1 MICPSTRAAALDQL
15 AAFLPAVPLYGR
27 DRNHVVPG
35 HPAVSKLS
43 PAIRHRLV
51 TEDEVLR
58 AVLHAHTSG
67 RAGKFIQEIYWRRYW
82 KAWLSLRPQIWSD
95 YLADFAAVGTDDHLQ
110 VVRAIE
116 RGESGNPII
125 DHFSRELVDTGYLHN
140 HARMWFA
147 AWWVHEPRLP
157 WQLGADFFHKHLLDG
172 DPASNTLSW
181 RWVAGLHTPGKSYL
195 ARRSNLEKHLA
206 PELLDLLAAGL
217 PAFENPQPFPTGFA
231 GKPPIIRPEP
241 TSPDFD
247 SSAATGLWIHEEDLS
262 PETSPLALL
271 PFSAIIVT
279 GNSSAWARHSFPPQ
293 KIQWLRDAL
302 ADAATR
308 ASQQWKS
315 EVATDLQDDLA
326 TSLVHWARSRGFGQ
340 IITLRPEVG
349 PLGDLLPS
357 ISSALGT
364 HGIHLALI
372 DRPSDLELRP
382 LATGGFFQFWENLQK
397 QILVKHQSG
406 R

>member
-1 MICPSTRAAALDQL
+1 
-15 AAFLPAVPLYGR
+15 
-27 DRNHVVPG
+27 
-35 HPAVSKLS
+35 
-43 PAIRHRLV
+43 
-51 TEDEVLR
+51 
-58 AVLHAHTSG
+58 
-67 RAGKFIQEIYWRRYW
+67 
-82 KAWLSLRPQIWSD
+82 
-95 YLADFAAVGTDDHLQ
+95 
-110 VVRAIE
+110 
-116 RGESGNPII
+116 
-125 DHFSRELVDTGYLHN
+125 
-140 HARMWFA
+140 
-147 AWWVHEPRLP
+147 
-157 WQLGADFFHKHLLDG
+157 LGADFFHKHLLDG

-181 RWVAGLHTPGKSYL
+181 RWVAGLHTLGKSYL
-195 ARRSNLEKHLA
+195 ARRSNLEKYLA
-206 PELLDLLAAGL
+206 PELLDPLAAGL

-231 GKPPIIRPEP
+231 GKPPITRPEP
-241 TSPDFD
+241 VSTDFQ
-247 SSAATGLWIHEEDLS
+247 SAAATGLWIHEEDLS

-279 GNSSAWARHSFPPQ
+279 GQSSAWERHSFPPQ
-293 KIQWLRDAL
+293 KIRWLRDAL

-308 ASQQWKS
+308 ASLHWKS

-326 TSLVHWARSRGFGQ
+326 TSLVHWARSCGFGQ

-349 PLGDLLPS
+349 PLGDLLPG

-397 QILVKHQSG
+397 RILGKHQPG